1 MEEKVK
7 ARVVIDDRIRHGK
20 PIIKGTRITVEE
32 VLGALIGGMN
42 YDEIEKEY
50 GIKKEDILAVLEYV
64 ASFVRGEE
72 IRPLDIKH
80 EIPS

>member
-7 ARVVIDDRIRHGK
+7 ARTVIDARIRHGK

-72 IRPLDIKH
+72 VGYKKA
-80 EIPS
+80 